1 MFSKKELFTA
11 LSETIV
17 SLMMEDKYYIF
28 SFLTPSNIL
37 YTEESGKEYF
47 FLDEI
52 FLETDSND
60 KEKEIELT
68 ISNEWLVPEFQTKK
82 SKITFSSNICCLG
95 YLFYRII
102 FGEKPF
108 KNEKERK
115 EKKIPKLNYDSNS
128 IKYKELI
135 ENCIKIDYNERWS
148 IEDIQN
154 YISENI
160 LEEKSLDEENIDTKE
175 IKEEDEKII
184 INIDNKKDNITEE
197 KNNSDKKNENKKFL
211 YEIIENNENKKI
223 IHKEDKYNNN
233 NDFFN

>member
-17 SLMMEDKYYIF
+17 SLMMEDKFYIF
-28 SFLTPSNIL
+28 PFLTPSNIL

-82 SKITFSSNICCLG
+82 SKITFASNICCLG

-115 EKKIPKLNYDSNS
+115 EKKNTKIKL
-128 IKYKELI
+128 
-135 ENCIKIDYNERWS
+135 
-148 IEDIQN
+148 
-154 YISENI
+154 
-160 LEEKSLDEENIDTKE
+160 
-175 IKEEDEKII
+175 
-184 INIDNKKDNITEE
+184 
-197 KNNSDKKNENKKFL
+197 
-211 YEIIENNENKKI
+211 
-223 IHKEDKYNNN
+223 
-233 NDFFN
+233 

>member
-1 MFSKKELFTA
+1 M
-11 LSETIV
+11 
-17 SLMMEDKYYIF
+17 
-28 SFLTPSNIL
+28 N
-37 YTEESGKEYF
+37 G
-47 FLDEI
+47 
-52 FLETDSND
+52 
-60 KEKEIELT
+60 
-68 ISNEWLVPEFQTKK
+68 WFQNSRQKK
-82 SKITFSSNICCLG
+82 SKITFASNICCLG

-160 LEEKSLDEENIDTKE
+160 LEEKSLDEENIETKE
-175 IKEEDEKII
+175 IKKEDEKII

-197 KNNSDKKNENKKFL
+197 KNNSEKKNKN
-211 YEIIENNENKKI
+211 IENNENKKI
-223 IHKEDKYNNN
+223 IHKEDKDDNNKISNQNEIIEDNQNYQKKKEKELVQINDN
-233 NDFFN
+233 NTMKYDIIKDSSESNENNPNKINEIENKKLKQLN